1 MTSEPIVTTK
11 YGDVRGRVSGSGV
24 LTFQGIPYAAAPV
37 GPNRFQPPQPPESW
51 SAPRDAT
58 EYGPT
63 APQAEVPEDGPFA
76 DLSPRSVVSGDDY
89 LNLNV
94 WTADL
99 GGRSPV
105 MVFVHGGSFTS
116 GSGSISGY
124 DGTRFARDGVVL
136 VTINYRLGAD
146 GFLWF
151 GDGIP
156 NLGLLDQIAALTW
169 VRDNISGFGG
179 DPGNVTVFGE
189 SAGAM
194 SVCSLLTMPTAEG
207 LFHRAIAE
215 SGAGHSTI
223 SPATARL
230 VGNRLAALLGVE
242 PTREAI
248 AEVAVPRLIAAQT
261 QLAQEITAK
270 PKTRLWGD
278 VARNLMPFEPI
289 VDGELLPGPPIERIA
304 AGVGA
309 QVEVLIGTNSEEA
322 RLFLIPTGAVDKITG
337 LVVQA
342 AAVRYGLPPLRGA
355 ARYRANRPGATP
367 GDLLSAIA
375 TDWYYWIP
383 ALRLAEAHPGTHVYE
398 FAWRSPAFGD
408 KLGACHALELPF
420 VFDNLDDRAFS
431 PFIGENPPQQVA
443 DAMHK
448 AWIDFATSGDPGWP
462 AYTAEHRVAMRF
474 DTASAI
480 TVDDRADERALWSR
494 RR

>member
-1 MTSEPIVTTK
+1 MSSEPIVTTK
-11 YGDVRGRVSGSGV
+11 HGDVRGRVSDAGV
-24 LTFQGIPYAAAPV
+24 YTFKGIPYAAAPV
-37 GPNRFQPPQPPESW
+37 GPNRFRPPQPPEPW
-51 SAPRDAT
+51 PAPRDAA
-58 EYGPT
+58 EYGPI
-63 APQAEVPEDGPFA
+63 APQASVDGDGPLA
-76 DLSPRSVVSGDDY
+76 DLAPRSVVHGDDY

-94 WTADL
+94 WTPGLDERL
-99 GGRSPV
+99 PV
-105 MVFVHGGSFTS
+105 LVFIHGGSFTS
-116 GSGSISGY
+116 GSGSIPGY

-136 VTINYRLGAD
+136 VTVNYRLGAD

-194 SVCSLLTMPTAEG
+194 SVCSLLAMPAAEG
-207 LFHRAIAE
+207 LFHRVIAE

-230 VGNRLAALLGVE
+230 IGTRLAAVLGVE
-242 PTREAI
+242 PTRAAI
-248 AEVAVPRLIAAQT
+248 ADVPMPQLIAAQT

-270 PKTRLWGD
+270 PKTKLWGE

-289 VDGELLPGPPIERIA
+289 VDGDLLPAPPIERIA
-304 AGVGA
+304 AGAGA
-309 QVEVLIGTNSEEA
+309 QVDVLIGTNREEA
-322 RLFLIPTGAVDKITG
+322 RLFLVPTGAAAKITG
-337 LVVQA
+337 PVVHA
-342 AAVRYGLPPLRGA
+342 AAARYGLPAFRGA
-355 ARYRANRPGATP
+355 GRYRANRPGATP

-398 FAWRSPAFGD
+398 FAWRSPAFD
-408 KLGACHALELPF
+408 HALGACHALELPF
-420 VFDNLDDRAFS
+420 VFDNLDDPAFK
-431 PFIGENPPQQVA
+431 PFVGENPPQQVA

-448 AWIDFATSGDPGWP
+448 AWIDFATNGDPGWP
-462 AYTAEHRVAMRF
+462 AYTPQHRIAMRF
-474 DTASAI
+474 DTESAS
-480 TVDDRADERALWSR
+480 TVDDRADERALWNGR
-494 RR
+494 R